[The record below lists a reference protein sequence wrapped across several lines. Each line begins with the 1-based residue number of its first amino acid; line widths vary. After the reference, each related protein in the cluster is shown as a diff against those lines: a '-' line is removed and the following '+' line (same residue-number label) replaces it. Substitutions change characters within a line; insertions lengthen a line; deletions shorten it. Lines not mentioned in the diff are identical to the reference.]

1 MNSGLLKP
9 TRLFLATVCTL
20 SLVAVLTL
28 VSRGS
33 PGVRAAPPNHAATI
47 ALSSG
52 GSLTFAVD
60 PLPPAMVQPGQ
71 TITSSWVISPAT
83 TPDYVL
89 YEIRDPA
96 HPGTHFGRRVFT
108 GTAGL
113 AQTALDTV
121 PLTITTGTWEAHLEF
136 HSLEAGLEQQAT
148 VSLWLTEAGSLTVW
162 KYRDDNGNATPETGE
177 GGMQGV
183 TITLFSPLP
192 YAYSNPTVSCVTDA
206 NGSCVFNN
214 LPVGTYTVTEST
226 PYGYTPSI
234 SDSTVVTITANHQS
248 TVTFGNWPFTP
259 TPTPTPTPVL
269 PFQPILPKEL
279 AINPNNDRIVVPF
292 HGDLGLPTPVPP
304 LAVLIDGAPAS
315 PHFNEPVKGITDTG
329 EGIFGVAINPNT
341 DVGYVVS
348 LSDSQISLINT
359 ISNTLIGHIPLATNP
374 AMDAVMTPTNKI
386 FVTEHGNNTVAVIEG
401 DSSSAN
407 YNTVITRISHFAAPF
422 GVAVDPDQRYVY
434 ITNRDH
440 ATGIPMG
447 ITVLKDDSTPANPTN
462 IYEYHQIPFD
472 GSQSTGGSLAWMPN
486 GSPYVVA
493 AYSDAIDTWLYVTY
507 ADDLSS
513 IYHHPNKLAVV
524 RLNAHD
530 PKMYDLVATIG
541 LPGPAEAAMA
551 FNRARKLLY
560 VTNGGFLLEDSPY
573 GCKAGPPGNVSVIDT
588 EHNTL
593 LRTVSYASI
602 RVDVP
607 PELGMFRFLNPFGIG
622 IHPETGM
629 VYVADRCQDQVYAFA
644 DTPELSASVDD
655 GLVTV
660 APSSQVTY
668 TITYTNTGAM
678 TGTNVVLTETLPQFS
693 HFIGIGWA
701 PAGAGQYTWPVGT
714 LPPGVTGTIPFPVLF
729 DSSMP
734 GATAVTDTVAIGD
747 DGTNGA
753 DPITANNQDIDV
765 DSVGSAATTATPTA
779 TASSTPTATPTATA
793 SPTPTATPTATATTT
808 TATPSPTATATQ
820 SPTPTATPGTGY
832 LWLEPPSQT
841 VSSGG
846 GPFTVDLNIQGVTHL
861 GGFQVQIT
869 FDPAVVHVNSAVV
882 GPFLGST
889 GRTVLPVPLG
899 GPTIDNTAGT
909 LDIGAVSFGANN
921 GPNGAG
927 TLATITLAPQSV
939 GVSALHLAS
948 VMLTDDLGNPI
959 SFPTGDAQVTVS
971 GAATNTPS
979 PTNTVVVAS
988 TLWLPLII
996 KDTST
1001 PATATPTTTT
1011 GPISTVPPA
1020 TATDTPSPTAT
1031 DTTVPSP
1038 TSTSTPSAT
1047 PATGAQNTVIVGGH
1061 PKTVSVGNGEV
1072 YVGLAD
1078 RAEVVAMDPGTLGI
1092 RSLPT
1097 GALIGPVFSN
1107 GSAVHSGELF
1117 VSNRDEGTVSVISP
1131 TAPLTASIVTHIGVG
1146 PKPFGMAAATNHV
1159 YVANH
1164 GTTSTDSSIMAIDPA
1179 THSVIKTVPVPEG
1192 GASFLAAVPAQNR
1205 VFVTAWD
1212 YGLYVVDDVS
1222 GDFQRKE
1229 PVGIGAFGVAANP
1242 DTQRVYIGNRISNT
1256 IRAMSA
1262 QTFADLGT
1270 LTLPHPPFA
1279 LADNPHTGH
1288 LFAVSAD
1295 TNEVYVIDDTTLTLL
1310 ATASVGNQG
1319 DGTGG
1324 QGIAVLNDKAYVANY
1339 TDGTVTII
1347 QDGTWP

>member
-20 SLVAVLTL
+20 SLVVALTL
-28 VSRGS
+28 LSRGS
-33 PGVRAAPPNHAATI
+33 PNVRAAPAHHTTTM
-47 ALSSG
+47 ALTSG

-60 PLPPAMVQPGQ
+60 PLPPTMVRPGQ

-83 TPDYVL
+83 TPDFVL

-96 HPGTHFGRRVFT
+96 HPGTNFGRHVYT
-108 GTAGL
+108 GSAGL
-113 AQTALDTV
+113 AQTVLDTV
-121 PLTITTGTWEAHLEF
+121 PLTITTGTWEAHFEF

-177 GGMQGV
+177 GGMNGV
-183 TITLFSPLP
+183 TITLYSPLP

-206 NGSCVFNN
+206 NGSCAFND
-214 LPVGTYTVTEST
+214 LPIGTYTVTEST
-226 PYGYTPSI
+226 PYGYTPSL
-234 SDSTVVTITANHQS
+234 SASTVVTITANHQS
-248 TVTFGNWPFTP
+248 SVTFGNWPFTP

-279 AINPNNDRIVVPF
+279 AINPNNYRIVVPF

-315 PHFNEPVKGITDTG
+315 VHFNEPVKGITDTG

-341 DVGYVVS
+341 DIGYVVS
-348 LSDSQISLINT
+348 LSDSQVSLIDT

-401 DSSSAN
+401 DPASPN
-407 YNTVITRISHFAAPF
+407 YHTVITDIPHFAAPF

-434 ITNRDH
+434 IANRDH
-440 ATGIPMG
+440 ASGIPTG
-447 ITVLKDDSTPANPTN
+447 ITVLKDDSTPSNPTN

-513 IYHHPNKLAVV
+513 TYHHPNKLAVV

-530 PKMYDLVATIG
+530 PKKYDLVATIP

-551 FNRARKLLY
+551 FNRGRKLLY

-573 GCKAGPPGNVSVIDT
+573 GCKAGPQGSVSVIDT
-588 EHNTL
+588 DHNTL
-593 LRTVSYASI
+593 LRTVSFASI

-607 PELGMFRFLNPFGIG
+607 PELGLFRFLNPFGIG
-622 IHPETGM
+622 VHPETGM

-660 APSSQVTY
+660 APSSLVTY
-668 TITYTNTGAM
+668 TITYTNTGAV
-678 TGTNVVLTETLPQFS
+678 TGTGVVLTETLPQFS
-693 HFIGIGWA
+693 HFIGIGWS
-701 PAGAGQYTWPVGT
+701 PAGPDQYTWPVGV
-714 LPPGVTGTIPFPVLF
+714 LPPGISGTVPFPVLF
-729 DSSMP
+729 DPSMP
-734 GATAVTDTVAIGD
+734 GASSVTDTVVIGD
-747 DGTNGA
+747 DGAGGA
-753 DPITANNQDIDV
+753 DPIMSNNQGADV
-765 DSVGSAATTATPTA
+765 DSVGGAATTATPTA
-779 TASSTPTATPTATA
+779 TAS
-793 SPTPTATPTATATTT
+793 PTATPTATATATTTPSPTT
-808 TATPSPTATATQ
+808 TATATT
-820 SPTPTATPGTGY
+820 
-832 LWLEPPSQT
+832 
-841 VSSGG
+841 
-846 GPFTVDLNIQGVTHL
+846 
-861 GGFQVQIT
+861 
-869 FDPAVVHVNSAVV
+869 
-882 GPFLGST
+882 
-889 GRTVLPVPLG
+889 
-899 GPTIDNTAGT
+899 
-909 LDIGAVSFGANN
+909 
-921 GPNGAG
+921 
-927 TLATITLAPQSV
+927 
-939 GVSALHLAS
+939 
-948 VMLTDDLGNPI
+948 
-959 SFPTGDAQVTVS
+959 
-971 GAATNTPS
+971 TPS
-979 PTNTVVVAS
+979 PTSTVVATS
-988 TLWLPLII
+988 KLWLPLII
-996 KDTST
+996 KDTAT

-1011 GPISTVPPA
+1011 GPASTIPPA
-1020 TATDTPSPTAT
+1020 TATATPTATAT

-1038 TSTSTPSAT
+1038 TATLTPSAT
-1047 PATGAQNTVIVGGH
+1047 PVVGVQSTVIVGGH
-1061 PKTVSVGNGEV
+1061 PKTVASGAGEV

-1078 RAEVVAMDPGTLGI
+1078 RAEVVAIDSHTLGI

-1097 GALIGPVFSN
+1097 GALVGPVFSN
-1107 GSAVHSGELF
+1107 GSTFRGGELY

-1131 TAPLTASIVTHIGVG
+1131 TAPLTASVVTRIGVG
-1146 PKPFGMAAATNHV
+1146 PKPFGLSVATNHL

-1179 THSVIKTVPVPEG
+1179 THSVIKTVPVSEG

-1205 VFVTAWD
+1205 VFATAWD
-1212 YGLYVVDDVS
+1212 YGLYVLDDVS
-1222 GDFQRKE
+1222 GDFLQKE

-1242 DTQRVYIGNRISNT
+1242 DTQRVYVGNRISNT
-1256 IRAMSA
+1256 IQAISA

-1270 LTLPHPPFA
+1270 LTLPHPPFS

-1288 LFAVSAD
+1288 LFAVSTD
-1295 TNEVYVIDDTTLTLL
+1295 TNEVYVIDDTTLSLL
-1310 ATASVGNQG
+1310 ATVSVGNQG

-1324 QGIAVLNDKAYVANY
+1324 QGIAVLNDKVYVANY
-1339 TDGTVTII
+1339 ADGTVTII